1 MAKLQGLLF
10 GLATVVLVV
19 RRPPFY
25 FTKDWMPPLK
35 SDRGRHRPRHLRSP
49 WW

>member
-19 RRPPFY
+19 VSTFY
-25 FTKDWMPPLK
+25 FIKDWMPPLK
-35 SDRGRHRPRHLRSP
+35 SDRGRDRPGHLRSP
-49 WW
+49 SW